1 MVGLPLHWLE
11 TNDPTRWL
19 SISHKLLLTYGHRE
33 AQLRDEL
40 EEHWGEMDF
49 ALSADQ
55 MKHWFIILIETTLN
69 IGISSQKPVDSKE
82 SKHSGRLSKFFS
94 PHWIAGVV
102 SQA

>member
-1 MVGLPLHWLE
+1 M
-11 TNDPTRWL
+11 
-19 SISHKLLLTYGHRE
+19 TYREAKGHRE

-55 MKHWFIILIETTLN
+55 MKHWFIILIEITLN

>member
-1 MVGLPLHWLE
+1 MATEKLNSGMNWKSIGV
-11 TNDPTRWL
+11 RWIFL
-19 SISHKLLLTYGHRE
+19 
-33 AQLRDEL
+33 
-40 EEHWGEMDF
+40 

-94 PHWIAGVV
+94 PHWIAGIV
-102 SQA
+102 SQTYHHMVVHKEESDNLLNTWYESDS